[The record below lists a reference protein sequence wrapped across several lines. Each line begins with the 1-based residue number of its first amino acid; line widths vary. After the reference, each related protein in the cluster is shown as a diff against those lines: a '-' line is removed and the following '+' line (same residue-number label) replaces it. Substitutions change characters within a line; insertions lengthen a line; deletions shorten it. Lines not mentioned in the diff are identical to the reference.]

1 MSTWKALFK
10 REWLEHRGGYLWA
23 PVVIATVIAFVLL
36 IGLTVGEIRLA
47 DLATEA
53 RDATTE
59 LNGDEVPLGARID
72 EKLQWIAANKEVSA
86 QKFHKGLREV
96 GRPFTISF
104 FFVTF
109 FVLLATLFDERK
121 DRTALFW
128 KAMPVRD
135 LDTVLSKL
143 IVPVWIAPV
152 VSVAA
157 IVVSQM
163 FVLIALS
170 IMLWGNGYIST
181 AEIWWHAG
189 LLQGAFEWL
198 ATFATWG
205 FWSLPIWSYLLLV
218 SSAAPKAPFLW
229 AVMTPLLVAAIEWAA
244 FGSHRLL
251 GFIASH
257 IGTEAMPLLFGDSS
271 GASASVFANVGALWV
286 SAGMW
291 LGIVLGTAMLAA
303 TVFFR
308 RRYSEV

>member
-1 MSTWKALFK
+1 MSTWQALLK

-23 PVVIATVIAFVLL
+23 PVVIATAIAFVLL
-36 IGLTVGEIRLA
+36 IGLTVGDIRLA
-47 DLATEA
+47 DLATQA
-53 RDATTE
+53 REATTE
-59 LNGDEVPLGARID
+59 GVGDEAPLGDRID
-72 EKLQWIAANKEVSA
+72 QRLQEIAQNKEASG

-96 GRPFTISF
+96 GRPFAISF

-135 LDTVLSKL
+135 RDTVLSKL
-143 IVPVWIAPV
+143 IMPVWIAPIL
-152 VSVAA
+152 SVAA

-170 IMLWGNGYIST
+170 IMLWGNGHIT
-181 AEIWWHAG
+181 TGDIWWHAG
-189 LLQGAFEWL
+189 LLQGAIEWL

-251 GFIASH
+251 GFIGNH
-257 IGTEAMPLLFGDSS
+257 VGTDAMPIVGD
-271 GASASVFANVGALWV
+271 GPADASASVFANLGALWT
-286 SAGMW
+286 SSGMW
-291 LGIVLGTAMLAA
+291 FGIALGIAMLAGA
-303 TVFFR
+303 TFFR
-308 RRYSEV
+308 RRSSEV